1 MLKAL
6 HNDAF
11 GKLILRLAVGGLML
25 FHGVAKLLNPGSLD
39 WIGGMLQ
46 GYGLPSFLAYGVL
59 IGEVLAPIM
68 AILGWQSRLAG
79 LLMAGNMLV
88 AFLLVHTGEV
98 FMLNDNGG
106 WQLELQGMFFLSALA
121 LVFLG
126 SGRMAWRPD

>member
-6 HNDAF
+6 HNDAL
-11 GKLILRLAVGGLML
+11 GKLILRLAVGGLIL

-68 AILGWQSRLAG
+68 AIVGWQSRLAG

-98 FMLNDNGG
+98 FMLSDSGG

>member
-6 HNDAF
+6 HNDAL

-68 AILGWQSRLAG
+68 AIVGWQSRLAG